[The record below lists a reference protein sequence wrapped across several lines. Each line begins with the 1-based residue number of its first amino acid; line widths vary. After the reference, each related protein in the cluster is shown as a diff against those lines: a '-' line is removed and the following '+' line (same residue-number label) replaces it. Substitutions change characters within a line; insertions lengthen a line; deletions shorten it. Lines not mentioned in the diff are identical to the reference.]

1 MGSRLTANTAGLMT
15 RRIVRSDTPG
25 VRTLCP
31 MVLRQTIV
39 GAVAVHLEGG
49 AMKKFAAGLLMGL
62 ILTAG
67 VVFTASKSDNDVL
80 REVRDR
86 TEIEDLMW
94 RYARALDT
102 NDAEAYASAY
112 APDGQFSAGGNPT
125 KGRDALKKMI
135 ADLRQRQTD
144 AQAKGEPKGPP
155 MYHMSANERI
165 QFTDKDHARIEAY
178 YITAIAAGGAAVPLR
193 VVGVGRSVDDVA
205 RLNGQWV
212 IVSRNVSPQD

>member
-1 MGSRLTANTAGLMT
+1 
-15 RRIVRSDTPG
+15 
-25 VRTLCP
+25 
-31 MVLRQTIV
+31 
-39 GAVAVHLEGG
+39 
-49 AMKKFAAGLLMGL
+49 MKKFAAAVLMGL

-86 TEIEDLMW
+86 AEIEDLMW

-102 NDAEAYASAY
+102 NDAEAYASVY
-112 APDGQFSAGGNPT
+112 APDGQFSAGANAT
-125 KGRDALKKMI
+125 KGRDALKNMI
-135 ADLRQRQTD
+135 ADLRQRQMD
-144 AQAKGEPKGPP
+144 AQAKGEPKRPP

>member
-1 MGSRLTANTAGLMT
+1 
-15 RRIVRSDTPG
+15 
-25 VRTLCP
+25 
-31 MVLRQTIV
+31 
-39 GAVAVHLEGG
+39 
-49 AMKKFAAGLLMGL
+49 MKKFAAGVLMGL

-67 VVFTASKSDNDVL
+67 MVFTASKSDNDVL

-86 TEIEDLMW
+86 AEIDDLMW

-102 NDAEAYASAY
+102 NDADAYAAAY

-125 KGRDALKKMI
+125 KGRDALKNMI

-144 AQAKGEPKGPP
+144 AQAKGEPKRPP

-205 RLNGQWV
+205 RVNGQWV